1 MLVCDFWF
9 KCYENVPFFKQGLTV
24 VEKWIL
30 YNNVELKRLWSNQ
43 KQQSVII
50 AMADL
55 YPNEVMPCF
64 QVGFKRSPLWVP
76 SEKQM
81 WELKKSASKLRQFK
95 TYR

>member
-1 MLVCDFWF
+1 MKMFH
-9 KCYENVPFFKQGLTV
+9 FFKQGLTV

-55 YPNEVMPCF
+55 YPNEVMPCI
-64 QVGFKRSPLWVP
+64 W
-76 SEKQM
+76 
-81 WELKKSASKLRQFK
+81 WDLKEVLCEFLQRNKCEN
-95 TYR
+95 